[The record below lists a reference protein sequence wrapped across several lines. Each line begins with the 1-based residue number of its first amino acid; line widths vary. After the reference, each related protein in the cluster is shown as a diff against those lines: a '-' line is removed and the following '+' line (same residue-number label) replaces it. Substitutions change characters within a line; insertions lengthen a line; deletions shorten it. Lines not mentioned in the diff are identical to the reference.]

1 MAPLSRHFDL
11 GVRRLATCAREL
23 GLRRQCSFVAHSLFS
38 VVRRARN
45 QFVLAPPSVNVSP
58 MMSNLAD
65 MHPHSCC
72 GRKGAPA
79 EVPSLK
85 LGRGGWMKPQW
96 QQQALPMLRP
106 LALPQCH
113 MSGSAP
119 GLYAARH
126 LPCVA
131 HEAQSFPQLAARTC
145 GSGFRRQPLSAV
157 SPAASWRRQPISL
170 GALRRRPGQ
179 LSHSGSSS
187 PLHRQPG
194 HCPSHSIGRAPA
206 AIRRVAARALPPA
219 EAATSA
225 GSTAPVAA
233 PPETESAA
241 ELDEEPEVDVRH
253 ILSDP
258 DIEGD
263 PLQFLKVTEA
273 YWKVGSKP

>member
-1 MAPLSRHFDL
+1 ML
-11 GVRRLATCAREL
+11 V
-23 GLRRQCSFVAHSLFS
+23 
-38 VVRRARN
+38 
-45 QFVLAPPSVNVSP
+45 PPSVNVSP
-58 MMSNLAD
+58 MMSNLAGKQS
-65 MHPHSCC
+65 HSCC

-85 LGRGGWMKPQW
+85 LGCGGPKKPHW
-96 QQQALPMLRP
+96 QQQPLPMLRP
-106 LALPQCH
+106 LAPLQCH

-119 GLYAARH
+119 GLHAAQH

-131 HEAQSFPQLAARTC
+131 HEAQSSPQLAARTC
-145 GSGFRRQPLSAV
+145 GSGIRRQPLSAV
-157 SPAASWRRQPISL
+157 SPAAAWRRQPISL

-206 AIRRVAARALPPA
+206 ATRSVAARALPPA
-219 EAATSA
+219 EAVTSA
-225 GSTAPVAA
+225 GSVAPVAA
-233 PPETESAA
+233 PPDTESAT
-241 ELDEEPEVDVRH
+241 ETDEEPEVDVRH